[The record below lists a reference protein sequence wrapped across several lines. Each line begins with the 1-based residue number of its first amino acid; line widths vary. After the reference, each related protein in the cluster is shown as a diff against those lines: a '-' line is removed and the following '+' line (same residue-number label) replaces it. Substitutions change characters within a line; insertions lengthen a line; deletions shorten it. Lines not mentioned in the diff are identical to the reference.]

1 MDVWTLVAAIAAAL
15 ASSVVARWAW
25 FDRPQHGWSIHVSSD
40 RGIDETHPGTGKKI
54 YRRKR
59 ATFAVHA
66 VGTAVVHTV
75 RVTAPGAL
83 HVGKPEKDEGAK
95 EAAERRSLYQPT
107 MSVGSKP
114 IEFIVFF
121 HKSGKVYIEITWI
134 RLRPYRMFGERFDA
148 RALADGE
155 SPARERWQWSWWST
169 RPRCC
174 AGGRWWM
181 IWPVRTRGRWVATE
195 EPSRIEIPETKL
207 P

>member
-1 MDVWTLVAAIAAAL
+1 MELWTLILAGLAAL
-15 ASSVVARWAW
+15 ASLAVARWEW
-25 FDRPQHGWSIHVSSD
+25 FDRPQHGWNVHVSSD
-40 RGIDETHPGTGKKI
+40 QGTDETLPTGKKI

-59 ATFAVHA
+59 ATFSVYA

-83 HVGKPEKDEGAK
+83 HVGKPEEGEDAR
-95 EAAERRSLYQPT
+95 EAAERRSLYRPA

-121 HKSGKVYIEITWI
+121 HETKKAYIEITWI
-134 RLRPYRMFGERFDA
+134 KLRPYRMFGERVDA
-148 RALADGE
+148 QALADGE
-155 SPARERWQWSWWST
+155 LPAWERWQWNWRSL

-174 AGGRWWM
+174 AGGQWWM
-181 IWPVRTRGRWVATE
+181 IWPVRTQGRWVSAE
-195 EPSRIEIPETKL
+195 EHPRIEIPETKL